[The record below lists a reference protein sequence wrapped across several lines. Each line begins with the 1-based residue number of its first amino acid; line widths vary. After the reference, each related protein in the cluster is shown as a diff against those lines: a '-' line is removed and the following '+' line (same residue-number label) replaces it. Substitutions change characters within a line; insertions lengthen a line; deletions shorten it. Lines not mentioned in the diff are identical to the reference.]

1 MSFNF
6 DVTNPAN
13 YGKAVNAY
21 RKDPVNKPHESKTEK
36 TPGKDYGEGTLS
48 VKAQELLKKLRDK
61 YGDYDIFVGDS
72 EEALNDLSR
81 GSKKTVS
88 VMFSADE
95 LEKMAED
102 EEYANTRMA
111 EMEKAA
117 GDVLK
122 FMEDY
127 NNSEE
132 SKESGTMVKSVAVT
146 INPDGTTSVFAE
158 LAKVNEAQRE
168 RIEKSMADKKEKAQE
183 DKKADGLRK
192 KEKPEPITLTRV
204 SADSLEELKKI
215 VSGFDWSPFMQ
226 EQAVPKGQHFDF
238 SV

>member
-21 RKDPVNKPHESKTEK
+21 HKDPVNKPRDVKKT
-36 TPGKDYGEGTLS
+36 GNDYGEGTLS
-48 VKAQELLKKLRDK
+48 VKAQELLKRLRDK

-72 EEALNDLSR
+72 EEALNELSA
-81 GSKKTVS
+81 GSSKAVS

-117 GDVLK
+117 EDVLK
-122 FMEDY
+122 FMEDF

-146 INPDGTTSVFAE
+146 VNPDGTTSVFAE

-168 RIEKSMADKKEKAQE
+168 RIEKSMAEKKEKAQE
-183 DKKADGLRK
+183 EKAREASK
-192 KEKPEPITLTRV
+192 EKEKPEPIPVTRI
-204 SADSLEELKKI
+204 SADSLEELKKL
-215 VSGFDWSPFMQ
+215 VSGFDWAPFIQ
-226 EQAVPKGQHFDF
+226 EQAAPKGQHFDF